1 MYEKVTKNDKIVEF
15 LCYFY
20 YFMVKRRFSNFQKLT
35 KINVFSQLQDMSH
48 VKSLKSTK
56 TCLKNGCLCS
66 NKVMKN
72 PTPLAPSVPYMGR
85 PLLNQKYHFNIK
97 IFQNHCLICSLGL
110 KTNTIL
116 VLWSKKKFWVYMG

>member
-1 MYEKVTKNDKIVEF
+1 
-15 LCYFY
+15 
-20 YFMVKRRFSNFQKLT
+20 MVKRRFSNFQKLT
-35 KINVFSQLQDMSH
+35 KINVFNQLQDISH

-85 PLLNQKYHFNIK
+85 LFTMSQ
-97 IFQNHCLICSLGL
+97 FQNDTRYQKFEKQHFRLYNKVKVLFLHIYKIVSLLPWAVIC
-110 KTNTIL
+110 
-116 VLWSKKKFWVYMG
+116 YR